1 MGPLP
6 PTGQWVRLEVP
17 ASQVGLEGI
26 TVIGAGFNLYNGS
39 ATWNHSGMRDSSGN
53 ETVWIGDSLP
63 TGAEPFTN
71 NDTWTWTQSGLQS
84 DFQYAGYYTH
94 VPSTL
99 NLTLYRAYDPNTA
112 RWLSRDPYVD
122 KDGNDAELILGPN
135 LYTYVRNSP
144 INGIDGLGLVDD
156 IGAPGLDESGIGGSF
171 GGGGDTGGGEGYGP
185 VGNGGGEAEPE
196 PAPPKPAP
204 ASPNLPSDAR
214 SALNDIEG
222 GVPRPN
228 VRAPKPFANDGR
240 GGTAQLPCHT
250 AAGQPIKY
258 TEYTVNPRP
267 PGGTLDAKRIVIG
280 NDGSIYYTGDH
291 FSTFVQVK

>member
-112 RWLSRDPYVD
+112 KWLSRDPL
-122 KDGNDAELILGPN
+122 GDAEISQGPN
-135 LYTYVRNSP
+135 LYEYANIDPVNMIDP
-144 INGIDGLGLVDD
+144 FGLWQVNINIFLPEIGINITFGNNGGQWNAGAKAGPGEGLGISGNLNTRDTGCQQKGLHLDLGAVV
-156 IGAPGLDESGIGGSF
+156 GRGRVWNLTGSGNLSFGEGFKTASLTVSATGAAPGGGATVAVSTTNGGIPTISPTFGVGYGGGAFF
-171 GGGGDTGGGEGYGP
+171 GGGGHYTW
-185 VGNGGGEAEPE
+185 GNSCP
-196 PAPPKPAP
+196 
-204 ASPNLPSDAR
+204 
-214 SALNDIEG
+214 
-222 GVPRPN
+222 
-228 VRAPKPFANDGR
+228 
-240 GGTAQLPCHT
+240 
-250 AAGQPIKY
+250 
-258 TEYTVNPRP
+258 
-267 PGGTLDAKRIVIG
+267 
-280 NDGSIYYTGDH
+280 
-291 FSTFVQVK
+291 